1 MPAAKAPAET
11 AAIMWKPIIIRALIA
26 AIFGL
31 TTVFLQDFGLPVLKY
46 GLAAY
51 FVFSG
56 SGLWEYLRRDPVP
69 EKMRGPLSIAAALF
83 MAGAIALL
91 FAGTEFV
98 AGIIAAVA
106 LIGSGLAEFVA
117 WLQYRKA
124 FVPARDQL
132 YTGAVGALSGVGL
145 LLFLHLDA
153 HGLLGIVGGGAIIIA
168 VLLAI
173 SGFGFRHDAG
183 PAALAAQKDEG
194 PRAPR
199 S

>member
-1 MPAAKAPAET
+1 
-11 AAIMWKPIIIRALIA
+11 MWKPILVRALIA

-31 TTVFLQDFGLPVLKY
+31 TTVFLQQPGLPVLKY

-69 EKMRGPLSIAAALF
+69 ERMRGPLSIAAAVFMLGAVVLLF
-83 MAGAIALL
+83 AGTPFVAGLVGAIALL
-91 FAGTEFV
+91 GAGT
-98 AGIIAAVA
+98 
-106 LIGSGLAEFVA
+106 AELVA
-117 WLQYRKA
+117 WARHRRG

-132 YTGAVGALSGVGL
+132 YTGGVGILSGIGL
-145 LLFLHLDA
+145 LLFLHLDP
-153 HGLLGIVGGGAIIIA
+153 HGMLGIVGGGAIVIA

-183 PAALAAQKDEG
+183 PEARAAVE

-199 S
+199 R

>member
-1 MPAAKAPAET
+1 MPAVKAPVET
-11 AAIMWKPIIIRALIA
+11 AAIMWKPILIRALIA
-26 AIFGL
+26 VIFGL
-31 TTVFLQDFGLPVLKY
+31 TTVFLQEPGLGVLKY

-69 EKMRGPLSIAAALF
+69 ERMRGPLSIAAAVL
-83 MAGAIALL
+83 MLGAIALL
-91 FAGTEFV
+91 FAGSEFV

-106 LIGSGLAEFVA
+106 LIGSGAAELVA
-117 WLQYRKA
+117 WAQYRRA

-132 YTGAVGALSGVGL
+132 YTGLVGALSGVGL
-145 LLFLHLDA
+145 LLFLNLDA
-153 HGLLGIVGGGAIIIA
+153 HGLLGIVGGGAIISA
-168 VLLAI
+168 VVLAI

-183 PAALAAQKDEG
+183 PAAREAEA

-199 S
+199 R

>member
-1 MPAAKAPAET
+1 VPAAKAPVET
-11 AAIMWKPIIIRALIA
+11 AAIIWKPILVRALIA

-31 TTVFLQDFGLPVLKY
+31 TTVFLQEPGLGVLKY

-69 EKMRGPLSIAAALF
+69 EAMRGPLSLAAAVF
-83 MAGAIALL
+83 MVGAIALL
-91 FAGTEFV
+91 FAGTPFI
-98 AGIIAAVA
+98 AGLIAAIA
-106 LIGSGLAEFVA
+106 LIGSGLAEVVA
-117 WLQYRKA
+117 WARHRRE

-132 YTGAVGALSGVGL
+132 YTGTVGILSGIGL
-145 LLFLHLDA
+145 LVFLRLDP
-153 HGLLGIVGGGAIIIA
+153 HGMLGIVGGGAIIIA

-183 PAALAAQKDEG
+183 PAAREAAE

-199 S
+199 R

>member
-1 MPAAKAPAET
+1 VET
-11 AAIMWKPIIIRALIA
+11 AAIMWKPILIRALIA

-31 TTVFLQDFGLPVLKY
+31 TTVFLQEPGLGVLKY

-69 EKMRGPLSIAAALF
+69 EAMRGPLSIAAAVF
-83 MAGAIALL
+83 MLGAIALL
-91 FAGTEFV
+91 FAGSELV
-98 AGIIAAVA
+98 AGIIAAAA
-106 LIGSGLAEFVA
+106 LIAAGIAELVA
-117 WLQYRKA
+117 WARYRKS

-132 YTGAVGALSGVGL
+132 YTGGIGVLSGIGL
-145 LLFLHLDA
+145 LLFLNLDA

-168 VLLAI
+168 VVLAI

-183 PAALAAQKDEG
+183 PAARQAEA

>member
-1 MPAAKAPAET
+1 
-11 AAIMWKPIIIRALIA
+11 MWKPILVRALIA

-31 TTVFLQDFGLPVLKY
+31 TTVFLQEPGLGVLKY

-69 EKMRGPLSIAAALF
+69 EGMRGPLSIAAAVF
-83 MAGAIALL
+83 MLGAIALL
-91 FAGTEFV
+91 FAGTPFV
-98 AGIIAAVA
+98 AGLIAGIA
-106 LIGSGLAEFVA
+106 LIGSGLAEVVA
-117 WLQYRKA
+117 WARYRRD

-132 YTGAVGALSGVGL
+132 YTGAVGILSGVGL
-145 LLFLHLDA
+145 LVFLHLDP
-153 HGLLGIVGGGAIIIA
+153 HGMLGIAGGGAIIIA

-183 PAALAAQKDEG
+183 PAAREAAE

>member
-11 AAIMWKPIIIRALIA
+11 ATIMWKPILVRALIA
-26 AIFGL
+26 VIFGL
-31 TTVFLQDFGLPVLKY
+31 TTVFLQEPGLGVLKY

-69 EKMRGPLSIAAALF
+69 ERMRGPLSIAAAVL
-83 MAGAIALL
+83 MLGAIALL
-91 FAGTEFV
+91 FAGSVFV
-98 AGIIAAVA
+98 AGIIAAAA
-106 LIGSGLAEFVA
+106 LIGSGAAELVA
-117 WLQYRKA
+117 WAQHRKA

-132 YTGAVGALSGVGL
+132 YTGLVGALSGVGL
-145 LLFLHLDA
+145 LLFPNLDA
-153 HGLLGIVGGGAIIIA
+153 HGLLGIVGGGAIVIA
-168 VLLAI
+168 VVLAI

-183 PAALAAQKDEG
+183 PAARAGEG
-194 PRAPR
+194 HRAPR

>member
-1 MPAAKAPAET
+1 VPAAKAPVET
-11 AAIMWKPIIIRALIA
+11 AAIMWKPILVRALIA

-31 TTVFLQDFGLPVLKY
+31 TTVFLQEPGLGVLKY

-69 EKMRGPLSIAAALF
+69 EGMRGPLSVAAAVL
-83 MAGAIALL
+83 MLGAIALL
-91 FAGTEFV
+91 FTGTPFV
-98 AGIIAAVA
+98 AGLIAAIA
-106 LIGSGLAEFVA
+106 LIGSGLAEVVA
-117 WLQYRKA
+117 WARYRRE

-132 YTGAVGALSGVGL
+132 YTGAVGILSGIGL
-145 LLFLHLDA
+145 LLFLHLDP
-153 HGLLGIVGGGAIIIA
+153 HGMLGIVGGGAIIIA

-183 PAALAAQKDEG
+183 PAAREAVE

-199 S
+199 T

>member
-1 MPAAKAPAET
+1 VPAAKAPVET
-11 AAIMWKPIIIRALIA
+11 AAIMWKPILVRALIA

-31 TTVFLQDFGLPVLKY
+31 TTVFLQEPGLGVLKY

-69 EKMRGPLSIAAALF
+69 EGMRGPLSVAAAVL
-83 MAGAIALL
+83 MLGAIALL
-91 FAGTEFV
+91 FTGTPFV
-98 AGIIAAVA
+98 AGLIAAIA
-106 LIGSGLAEFVA
+106 LIGSGLAEVVA
-117 WLQYRKA
+117 WARYRRE

-132 YTGAVGALSGVGL
+132 YTGAVGILSGIGL
-145 LLFLHLDA
+145 LLFLHLDP
-153 HGLLGIVGGGAIIIA
+153 HGMLGIVGGGAIIIA

-183 PAALAAQKDEG
+183 PAAREAAE

-199 S
+199 T

>member
-1 MPAAKAPAET
+1 MPAAKAPVET
-11 AAIMWKPIIIRALIA
+11 AAIMWKPILIRALIA
-26 AIFGL
+26 VIFGL
-31 TTVFLQDFGLPVLKY
+31 TTVFVQEPGLGVLKY

-69 EKMRGPLSIAAALF
+69 ERMRGPLSIAAALF
-83 MAGAIALL
+83 MLGAIALL
-91 FAGTEFV
+91 FAGSVFV

-106 LIGSGLAEFVA
+106 LIGSGAAELVA
-117 WLQYRKA
+117 WAQYRKA

-132 YTGAVGALSGVGL
+132 YTGLVGALSGVGL

-168 VLLAI
+168 VVLAI
-173 SGFGFRHDAG
+173 SGFGFRHEAG
-183 PAALAAQKDEG
+183 PAAREDTG

-199 S
+199 R

>member
-1 MPAAKAPAET
+1 
-11 AAIMWKPIIIRALIA
+11 MWKPILVRALIA

-31 TTVFLQDFGLPVLKY
+31 TTVFLQQPGLGVLKY

-51 FVFSG
+51 FLFSG

-69 EKMRGPLSIAAALF
+69 EGMRGPLSVAAAVF
-83 MAGAIALL
+83 MLGAVALI
-91 FAGTEFV
+91 FAGTPFV
-98 AGIIAAVA
+98 AGLIGAIA
-106 LIGSGLAEFVA
+106 LIGSGLAEVVA
-117 WLQYRKA
+117 WVKYRRA

-132 YTGAVGALSGVGL
+132 YTGGAGILSGAGL
-145 LLFLHLDA
+145 LVFLHLDP
-153 HGLLGIVGGGAIIIA
+153 HGMLGIVGGGAIVIA

-183 PAALAAQKDEG
+183 PAAREAAE

-199 S
+199 R